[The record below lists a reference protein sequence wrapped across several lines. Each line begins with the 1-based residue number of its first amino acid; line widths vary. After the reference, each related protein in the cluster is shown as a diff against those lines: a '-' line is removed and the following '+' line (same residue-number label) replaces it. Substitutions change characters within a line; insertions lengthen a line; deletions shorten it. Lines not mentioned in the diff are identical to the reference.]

1 MDCPGCGLTYPA
13 DYRFCPTCGIPL
25 TAPSTDV
32 GGGLDAVAPS
42 VDRRVAEPRAPLAE
56 RRLVSVLFL
65 DLVGFTTLSES
76 LDPEDV
82 REIQSQYFESAR
94 AAVAHYGGS
103 LEKFIGDAVMAVWG
117 TPVAH
122 EDDGERAVRT
132 ALEVV
137 SAVETIA
144 PAGGSHLVARA
155 AITTGEAA
163 VTIDAAGQGMV
174 TGDLVNTASR
184 LQSAASPGTV
194 LVDDVTRRVVGRAI
208 EFEPAGDQT
217 LKGKAAA
224 VAAWRAVGVARH
236 PGTESRTGHRGPFVG
251 RDSEVRAL
259 LDLLSAVA
267 DERRMRVV
275 SLIGIAGIGKSR
287 LVWELEN
294 RSGDVASHPRWHVGR
309 APAYGEGTAFA
320 PLADMVRRSAGIAE
334 SDAAEL
340 VRRALTETL
349 GRIIPDDGERAWMEP
364 RLLALLQPST
374 TQEPQREELFAA
386 WRRFFEAHAETSP
399 ITLVFEDLQWA
410 DPSLLD
416 FIDYLADWSRHRPIL
431 VITLARPELLDT
443 RPTWGA
449 GLPHFTAMHLD
460 RLPDGAIDQLL
471 GELAPGLSAEIIASV
486 RRRADGVPLYAVEM
500 ARMVIERSPDGDGD
514 AVAMEI
520 PESLHAL
527 IAARID
533 ALPATDRS
541 LLLTGAVLGRRFP
554 PEALAALSGTDRPSF
569 GERVRA
575 LLRREFLSM
584 DDEPRSPGRGQLS
597 FVQELVREVAYHTLS
612 RRQRRA
618 RHLDVVA
625 YLESLEDPDLA
636 EPIAEHLLAAL
647 RATGVGQPEDAG
659 ITVHALEALRLAAER
674 AQALHSPAR
683 ALTHLEDALS
693 LTDHPATRAELAEE
707 AGLAA
712 RAAARF
718 DRAER
723 HLREAIQLRQ
733 ELGDAGGAAR
743 HRAQLA
749 SLLLMAQRS
758 DTALAELESAWDSA
772 TVGMDAVVPPELPA
786 ELARAHLL
794 RGDRP
799 RAIEWAERAIAAADA
814 SGGSGARAVAIDAR
828 ITLGTAYAED
838 GAEGNGMDLLRQAI
852 DEAEEAGLGAIQ
864 LRALN
869 NLAWVIVADDSR
881 ETFKTARKGLELARR
896 LGNREYAIQLLDVAS
911 VVAIDTGD
919 WDWALAALE
928 EAFTDEVPTVYQVDF
943 AVMQTIIRAFR
954 GTADPT
960 LPIDQIGAL
969 EADLDPAAPAS
980 VSLARAVVAMTAGD
994 LSQGLRLAQAAALGT
1009 GGFEQFAAFALA
1021 GRLAAWSGDLTAAS
1035 DALAQLEAHPAWGR
1049 SAEAAR
1055 QTLRA
1060 AIGSVHASAKG
1071 AATAAAEREWS
1082 AALRA
1087 WRDLDLPLRLGL
1099 CHLDRWILAGDAD
1112 DQQAALKIFEE
1123 LGAAPLMKLAR
1134 VGVTGSVSGRSGRP
1148 RAAPSP
1154 PSIPG
1159 GSRSS

>member
-1 MDCPGCGLTYPA
+1 MDCPSCGLTYPG
-13 DYRFCPTCGIPL
+13 DFRFCPTCGIALAPL
-25 TAPSTDV
+25 RVDDRV
-32 GGGLDAVAPS
+32 GADEAARHVEH
-42 VDRRVAEPRAPLAE
+42 VVAEPRTPLAE

-184 LQSAASPGTV
+184 LQSAAAPGTV

-217 LKGKAAA
+217 LKGKAAV
-224 VAAWRAVGVARH
+224 VAAWRAVVVAQH
-236 PGTESRTGHRGPFVG
+236 PGMESRTGHRGPFVG
-251 RDSEVRAL
+251 REGELRSL
-259 LDLLSAVA
+259 LELLAA
-267 DERRMRVV
+267 AAEERRMRVV

-287 LVWELEN
+287 LAWELEQ
-294 RSGDVASHPRWHVGR
+294 RAGDAASRARWHVGR

-334 SDAAEL
+334 SDPAEVVRRTLAETL
-340 VRRALTETL
+340 VRL
-349 GRIIPDDGERAWMEP
+349 IPDDVEREWMEP
-364 RLLALLQPST
+364 RLLALLEPSARP
-374 TQEPQREELFAA
+374 EAQREELFAA
-386 WRRFFEAHAETSP
+386 WRRFFEAHAEAAP

-410 DPSLLD
+410 DPGLLD

-431 VITLARPELLDT
+431 VITLGRPELLDA

-460 RLPDGAIDQLL
+460 RLPDEAIDQLL
-471 GELAPGLSAEIIASV
+471 EALAPGLSPTVVASV

-500 ARMVIERSPDGDGD
+500 ARMLIERPADVAMD
-514 AVAMEI
+514 AVVVDI

-533 ALPATDRS
+533 ALPALDRS

-554 PEALAALSGTDRPSF
+554 PEALAALSGADRPSF
-569 GERVRA
+569 AERVRA

-618 RHLDVVA
+618 KHLEVVS
-625 YLESLEDPDLA
+625 YLGSLDDPDLA

-647 RATGVGQPEDAG
+647 GAAGAGQPEDPA
-659 ITVHALEALRLAAER
+659 IAERALHALRMAAER
-674 AQALHSPAR
+674 AQALHAPAR
-683 ALTHLEDALS
+683 ALTHLEHALD
-693 LTDHPATRAELAEE
+693 LTDHPASRADLAEA

-723 HLREAIQLRQ
+723 HLREAIQLRAG
-733 ELGDAGGAAR
+733 LGDLGGAAR

-758 DTALAELESAWDSA
+758 DTALSELESAWGSA
-772 TVGMDAVVPPELPA
+772 TQGSDTVVPPELPA
-786 ELARAHLL
+786 ELARAYLL

-799 RAIEWAERAIAAADA
+799 RAIEWAERAIAAAEAAGDSGDA
-814 SGGSGARAVAIDAR
+814 PAVAIDAR
-828 ITLGTAYAED
+828 ITLGTAHAED
-838 GAEGNGMDLLRQAI
+838 GAAGNGMDLLRQAI
-852 DEAEEAGLGAIQ
+852 GEAEEAGFGAIQ

-869 NLAWVIVADDSR
+869 NLAWVIVADDPR
-881 ETFKTARKGLELARR
+881 ETFRTARKGMELAHR
-896 LGNREYAIQLLDVAS
+896 LGNREYAIQLVGIAS
-911 VVAIDTGD
+911 SVAIETGD

-928 EAFTDEVPTVYQVDF
+928 EASTEEVPSVYRVDF
-943 AVMQTIIRAFR
+943 AVMQTIIRAMR
-954 GTADPT
+954 GTDEPAR
-960 LPIDQIGAL
+960 PIDLLGAV
-969 EADLDPAAPAS
+969 EADLDPAALAW
-980 VSLARAVVAMTAGD
+980 VSLARAVVAMTSGEM
-994 LSQGLRLAQAAALGT
+994 SEGLELAQAAARGT
-1009 GGFEQFAAFALA
+1009 AGFEQFAALALA
-1021 GRLAAWSGDLTAAS
+1021 GRLAAWSGNVEAAT
-1035 DALAQLEAHPAWGR
+1035 DAMAELDAHRVWGR
-1049 SAEAAR
+1049 SASAAR

-1060 AIGSVHASAKG
+1060 AVGSLRVGKKRADL
-1071 AATAAAEREWS
+1071 AALDREWS
-1082 AALRA
+1082 AALGG

-1099 CHLDRWILAGDAD
+1099 CHLDRWFLAKHRD
-1112 DQQAALKIFEE
+1112 DQKAAAQIFER
-1123 LGAAPLMKLAR
+1123 LGATAFAMLSDA
-1134 VGVTGSVSGRSGRP
+1134 GVTK
-1148 RAAPSP
+1148 
-1154 PSIPG
+1154 
-1159 GSRSS
+1159 